1 MVDSAP
7 VSKSAVRKAGSALR
21 RIARGEAPEDG
32 REAVLATI
40 DAYRRS
46 FAKPLETVNDEL
58 VALLA
63 SHGIDAEVSQRL
75 KRMPTIVE
83 KITQREAEL
92 DLSRMQDIGGCRIVL
107 KTDHVAALY
116 DLSDIIHARWRES
129 VRRCSDYVAEP
140 RSSGYRAI
148 HIVIE
153 RDGRLIEVQLR
164 TGRMHEWAE
173 LVEGLSAS
181 LGENYKQ
188 DGQSLVQDYA
198 RLLSQV
204 HVDLDGGASLTSED
218 VVRFI
223 SLAHEVRDMLSQ
235 RRPDQS
241 SRRSHP

>member
-1 MVDSAP
+1 MVDPAP

-40 DAYRRS
+40 NAYRNS
-46 FAKPLETVNDEL
+46 FTKPLEMVNDEL

-63 SHGIDAEVSQRL
+63 SHKIDAEVSQRL

-107 KTDHVAALY
+107 GTNHVPALY
-116 DLSDIIHARWRES
+116 DLDGIIRARWKES
-129 VRRCSDYVAEP
+129 VRRSDYVAEP

-198 RLLSQV
+198 RLLSRV
-204 HVDLDGGASLTSED
+204 HVSLDGGAALTSED
-218 VVRFI
+218 AAKFTD
-223 SLAHEVRDMLSQ
+223 LTHKLRDLLRQ